1 MKRRNPPHETQESAT
16 QNMTR
21 PSEMTIQD
29 SAPKRRNPPPETQES
44 ATRNAGIRHPK
55 RRITKTEKQA
65 ASKGVKVGRSIV
77 GKGGHLHGNPPGTVL
92 VRPEELR
99 GDQRAATGRYMM
111 TVAPAPGRYPCG
123 RRKIG

>member
-44 ATRNAGIRHPK
+44 ATRNAGIRHPE
-55 RRITKTEKQA
+55 TQE
-65 ASKGVKVGRSIV
+65 S
-77 GKGGHLHGNPPGTVL
+77 
-92 VRPEELR
+92 
-99 GDQRAATGRYMM
+99 ATLSGY
-111 TVAPAPGRYPCG
+111 
-123 RRKIG
+123 